1 MYISKASR
9 RSGDMS
15 GLDRILR
22 IIPVKKSEH
31 LLFNLYNFNFFRRSE
46 HGDAI
51 MFSEDSRLL
60 TLLMAL
66 PYILGC
72 ELAFFG
78 DARYFVRLKEQM
90 AGVLVLRRK
99 PYALFIGSLAVAP
112 EYRRCG
118 LAIYMLDYSA
128 IVGRRLG
135 RSWLELTVL
144 KKNTS
149 ARQLYE
155 KAGLVR
161 KKEGKWS
168 FVLRKSIDN
177 AENSFGS
184 GG

>member
-1 MYISKASR
+1 MYMSKASR

-46 HGDAI
+46 HGEAI
-51 MFSEDSRLL
+51 MFSEDSRLV
-60 TLLMAL
+60 TLLIAL

-72 ELAFFG
+72 ELAFLG
-78 DARYFVRLKEQM
+78 DARYFVRLEEQM
-90 AGVLVLRRK
+90 TAVLVLREK
-99 PYALFIGSLAVAP
+99 PDALFIGSLAVAP

-118 LAIYMLDYSA
+118 LATCMLNYCA
-128 IVGRRLG
+128 RVARRLG

-144 KKNTS
+144 KKNTP

-155 KAGLVR
+155 KAGFV
-161 KKEGKWS
+161 KKEERKWS
-168 FVLRKSIDN
+168 FVLRKSVDTL
-177 AENSFGS
+177 ENSFA